1 MPRVSARERARRQAI
16 ARGVRRY
23 WRRVHAIERRLQIVS
38 SEARAVYREQ
48 IRPRERE
55 IPFLQAL
62 GELVLPTIFEPVG
75 LAEGEFAFNLQDVD
89 ERVGLR
95 FYEQSRGKTEVEV
108 VVNWEYRETPQSEE
122 ETGQATI
129 RFDPG
134 ATREEFWSNYFAAL
148 RAFHDETI
156 GDRSYDKFGIFV
168 SRMR

>member
-48 IRPRERE
+48 IRPKA
-55 IPFLQAL
+55 IPFRQAI
-62 GELVLPTIFEPVG
+62 EEVMLPTIFEPVG

-89 ERVGLR
+89 DRIGLR
-95 FYEQSRGKTEVEV
+95 LYEQSRGKTEVEV

-122 ETGQATI
+122 ESGQATI

-134 ATREEFWSNYFAAL
+134 ETREEFWSNYFAAL
-148 RAFHDETI
+148 RAFHDETL